1 MPVTPFNTP
10 ELSAETI
17 FEKSAEGR
25 QGWSLK
31 DDAFSAAD
39 APTSLPAAYL
49 RGTAAALPEVG
60 ELQLV
65 RHLVNLS
72 RKNFGIDIGMYPL
85 GSCTMK
91 YNPRLN
97 ERAAALPG
105 FAWLHPGQ
113 PAVEIQGALQLM
125 HELEGYLC
133 EIFGMDAFTLQPA
146 AGAQGEYTGL
156 LIMKKYLEETGQLE
170 QRRVIVI
177 PDQAHGTNPASAAMA
192 GFDIVTIPSTA
203 AGKVNV
209 EALAPH
215 CNERLAGIMLTNPNT
230 LGLFETDILEIQAL
244 VHKAGGLLYYDG
256 ANANAILGIARP
268 GDMGFDIVHTNLH
281 KTFSTPHGGGG
292 PGSGPVGVKARL
304 APYLPNPRIVK
315 VEDHYELRE
324 EPKSIGKV
332 KSHFGNF
339 GMHVRAYAYIRFHG
353 PAGLRRVSEL
363 AVLNANYLMQALK
376 DLYELPYDETC
387 MHEFVLSADRQKDAT
402 GVRALDIGK
411 ALMDRGIHA
420 PTVYFPLIVHE
431 AMMIEPTETE
441 DKASLDY
448 FIATMRELATLA
460 ESDPATLKAAPVT
473 LPITRPDETTAARN
487 PNLRFC
493 E

>member
-1 MPVTPFNTP
+1 
-10 ELSAETI
+10 
-17 FEKSAEGR
+17 
-25 QGWSLK
+25 
-31 DDAFSAAD
+31 
-39 APTSLPAAYL
+39 
-49 RGTAAALPEVG
+49 
-60 ELQLV
+60 
-65 RHLVNLS
+65 
-72 RKNFGIDIGMYPL
+72 
-85 GSCTMK
+85 
-91 YNPRLN
+91 
-97 ERAAALPG
+97 
-105 FAWLHPGQ
+105 
-113 PAVEIQGALQLM
+113 
-125 HELEGYLC
+125 
-133 EIFGMDAFTLQPA
+133 
-146 AGAQGEYTGL
+146 
-156 LIMKKYLEETGQLE
+156 
-170 QRRVIVI
+170 
-177 PDQAHGTNPASAAMA
+177 
-192 GFDIVTIPSTA
+192 
-203 AGKVNV
+203 
-209 EALAPH
+209 
-215 CNERLAGIMLTNPNT
+215 
-230 LGLFETDILEIQAL
+230 
-244 VHKAGGLLYYDG
+244 
-256 ANANAILGIARP
+256 
-268 GDMGFDIVHTNLH
+268 MGFDIVHTNLH